1 MRLRDRR
8 IQATYPVR
16 LTCQA
21 VGWPPPDIVWYKDS
35 NEISAENGKYLR
47 AWNLYACVRA
57 CLSEDCLFF
66 LILRIRFTGRYVIL
80 NDGQFNTLEIIRATL
95 DDCGTYT
102 ATARNEHG
110 SVSCHCSLVV
120 DKGIRAYIAPEFLC
134 SLDTEH
140 SVREGEELLLTA
152 QIEAYP
158 AVGVTWNRNGVR
170 LRPSRRI
177 IFTLDNDGFVELVI
191 SNATLADAGVYKCIA
206 SNAVGRSECSCK
218 VIITSEQCDSR
229 NGGLAVPIICEPN
242 MPYSKEP
249 LFVKKPRS
257 FDAFEGDTVIID
269 CEVIGDPKPEIVWL
283 RDFLKVSRHTMMPPS
298 HPLIPYNY

>member
-1 MRLRDRR
+1 M
-8 IQATYPVR
+8 
-16 LTCQA
+16 
-21 VGWPPPDIVWYKDS
+21 
-35 NEISAENGKYLR
+35 
-47 AWNLYACVRA
+47 
-57 CLSEDCLFF
+57 
-66 LILRIRFTGRYVIL
+66 L
-80 NDGQFNTLEIIRATL
+80 NDGQFNTLEIIRASL

-120 DKGIRAYIAPEFLC
+120 DKGIRAYIAPEFFC
-134 SLDTEH
+134 ALDTEH
-140 SVREGEELLLTA
+140 RVRDGDELRLSA

-158 AVGVTWNRNGVR
+158 AVGVSWYRNGVR

-191 SNATLADAGVYKCIA
+191 SNATLADAGAYKCTA

-218 VIITSEQCDSR
+218 VIIEQCDNDR
-229 NGGLAVPIICEPN
+229 NGGSIVPTICEPN

-257 FDAFEGDTVIID
+257 FDAYEGDTVVIA

-283 RDFLKVSRHTMMPPS
+283 RDFLKVSKLNSFETYTRNRAQKSKSCSANSLVLVPK
-298 HPLIPYNY
+298 YV

>member
-1 MRLRDRR
+1 M
-8 IQATYPVR
+8 T
-16 LTCQA
+16 
-21 VGWPPPDIVWYKDS
+21 
-35 NEISAENGKYLR
+35 
-47 AWNLYACVRA
+47 
-57 CLSEDCLFF
+57 
-66 LILRIRFTGRYVIL
+66 L
-80 NDGQFNTLEIIRATL
+80 NDGQFNTLEILRASL

-120 DKGIRAYIAPEFLC
+120 DKGIRAYIAPEFFC
-134 SLDTEH
+134 SLDAEH
-140 SVREGEELLLTA
+140 SVRDSEELRLSA

-158 AVGVTWNRNGVR
+158 AVGVTWYRNGVR

-191 SNATLADAGVYKCIA
+191 SNATPADAGTYKCIA

-218 VIITSEQCDSR
+218 VIIMHKQCDSR
-229 NGGLAVPIICEPN
+229 NGGDDSALPTICEPN
-242 MPYSKEP
+242 MPYSREP

-257 FDAFEGDTVIID
+257 FDAFEGDTVIIN

-283 RDFLKVSRHTMMPPS
+283 RDFLKVSTK
-298 HPLIPYNY
+298 LTVVIIF

>member
-1 MRLRDRR
+1 M
-8 IQATYPVR
+8 
-16 LTCQA
+16 
-21 VGWPPPDIVWYKDS
+21 
-35 NEISAENGKYLR
+35 
-47 AWNLYACVRA
+47 
-57 CLSEDCLFF
+57 
-66 LILRIRFTGRYVIL
+66 
-80 NDGQFNTLEIIRATL
+80 
-95 DDCGTYT
+95 

-134 SLDTEH
+134 SLDAEH
-140 SVREGEELLLTA
+140 SVREGDELRLSA

-158 AVGVTWNRNGVR
+158 AVGIVWYRNGVR

-191 SNATLADAGVYKCIA
+191 PNATLADAGTYKCTA
-206 SNAVGRSECSCK
+206 SNAVGCSECSCN
-218 VIITSEQCDSR
+218 VIIAAEQCDSKHGD
-229 NGGLAVPIICEPN
+229 GGAAALPTICEPN

-283 RDFLKVSRHTMMPPS
+283 RDFLKVSRNTTLS
-298 HPLIPYNY
+298 VISKKSESWKKQIELNEIALRPYALVLAQTAREVYVPDAIDNI

>member
-21 VGWPPPDIVWYKDS
+21 VGWPPPDITWFKDS
-35 NEISAENGKYLR
+35 NEITVENGKY
-47 AWNLYACVRA
+47 
-57 CLSEDCLFF
+57 SCLFKAANIDF
-66 LILRIRFTGRYVIL
+66 SHFFIFVSRFTGRYVIL
-80 NDGQFNTLEIIRATL
+80 NDGQFNTLEIIRASL
-95 DDCGTYT
+95 DDCDTYT

-120 DKGIRAYIAPEFLC
+120 DKGIRAYIAPEFFG
-134 SLDTEH
+134 SLDAEH
-140 SVREGEELLLTA
+140 SVHEGEELRLSA

-158 AVGVTWNRNGVR
+158 AVGVTWYRNGAR

-191 SNATLADAGVYKCIA
+191 SNATRIDAGTYKCIA

-218 VIITSEQCDSR
+218 VIIIEKCDSSK
-229 NGGLAVPIICEPN
+229 NGDGGSMLPIICEPN
-242 MPYSKEP
+242 MPYSREP

-257 FDAFEGDTVIID
+257 FDAYEGDTVIIS

-283 RDFLKVSRHTMMPPS
+283 RDFLKVSRSAKQNILVT
-298 HPLIPYNY
+298 